1 MEELKYSEILRR
13 NKELAAS
20 MKGPAYKV
28 DVLSNIITSQF
39 NEVFEYNLRSEGIN
53 ANVNSGDYD
62 NILQDAVK
70 CNNSDLIIIFW
81 EAANL
86 IDGLQYKAG
95 SMKEEE
101 LETLISKTCSEIDF
115 VLKSLEGRPL
125 IIFNKFSSLIF
136 NHSFI
141 SKNNFDILCSRLNEF
156 LVKKASS
163 NLLIIET
170 DKIFAELS
178 IAKSVDFRFYYSS
191 KALYTIDFYKTY
203 TKYILPVIKSI
214 KGKAKKALVFDCDN
228 TLWKGVIGEDGMENI
243 EMSGKGKKGVVF
255 EEIQHLALDLSKKGV
270 IIGLCS
276 KNNLEDVEGVFKNH
290 PDISLKNE
298 HIVIKKI
305 NWDDKASNIRKIAQ
319 ELNIGLDSIV
329 FIDDSDFELEFINDQ
344 LPDVKTLKVPANLYE
359 YSQLLRSN
367 LSLFYSFSQSTE
379 DLKRVDM
386 YKQEAERINQK
397 ASFENI
403 ESYLSSLE
411 LRIIVHVNP
420 SAFAARISQLSQKT
434 NQFNLTT
441 KRYTESDIARFI
453 NTKDFLT
460 FAFEV
465 QDKFGDSGVT
475 GVLIL
480 RTDLTS
486 KTAEIDSF
494 LMSCRVIGRNI
505 EIAFF
510 TFLIEYLEKSGITKL
525 YAKYSKTLKNEQVS
539 DFYEKIGFICTE
551 SSEKEKVYELKLV
564 DYMIKQINYI
574 NIEYGTKN

>member
-13 NKELAAS
+13 NKELGAS
-20 MKGPAYKV
+20 LKGPVYKV

-53 ANVNSGDYD
+53 VNVNSGDYD

-70 CNNSDLIIIFW
+70 CNNSDLIFIFW

-95 SMKEEE
+95 SMNEAE

-115 VLKSLEGRPL
+115 VLKSLESRPL

-136 NHSFI
+136 NHAFI
-141 SKNNFDILCSRLNEF
+141 KKNNFDIVCNRLNDF
-156 LVKKASS
+156 LLKKASS

-203 TKYILPVIKSI
+203 TKFILPVINSI
-214 KGKAKKALVFDCDN
+214 KGKSKKALVFDCDN

-243 EMSGKGKKGVVF
+243 EMSGKGKKGVFF
-255 EEIQHLALDLSKKGV
+255 EEIQHLAIELSKKGV

-276 KNNLEDVEGVFKNH
+276 KNNLEDVEAVFESH
-290 PDISLKNE
+290 PDISLRNE
-298 HIVIKKI
+298 HIIIKKI
-305 NWDDKASNIRKIAQ
+305 NWDDKASNIKKIAQ

-329 FIDDSDFELEFINDQ
+329 FIDDSDFELEFVNDQ
-344 LPDVKTLKVPANLYE
+344 LPDVKTLRVPSNLYE
-359 YSQLLRSN
+359 YPQLVRNN

-397 ASFENI
+397 AAFENI
-403 ESYLSSLE
+403 ETYLSSLE
-411 LRIIVHVNP
+411 LRVTIHVDP
-420 SAFAARISQLSQKT
+420 SALIARISQLSQKT

-441 KRYTESDIARFI
+441 KRYTESDIAKFI
-453 NTKDFLT
+453 DAKDFLT

-465 QDKFGDSGVT
+465 HDKFGDSGVT

-486 KTAEIDSF
+486 KAAEIDSF

-510 TFLIEYLEKSGITKL
+510 TFLIGYLEKSGITTI
-525 YAKYSKTLKNEQVS
+525 YAKYFKTLKNEQVS

-551 SSEKEKVYELKLV
+551 SSEREKLYQLTLV
-564 DYMIKQINYI
+564 DYKIKQIDYI